1 MIRIGAESKS
11 KRVSMKK
18 KNKILKKVKL
28 HCEKKAKEARKLA
41 HNKPK
46 ANKEKDSEAF
56 QEEQVAAMEARRTRA
71 FENFELNK
79 AVKKERV
86 SSIACIIQCF

>member
-1 MIRIGAESKS
+1 MRKKS
-11 KRVSMKK
+11 
-18 KNKILKKVKL
+18 KILKKVKL

-46 ANKEKDSEAF
+46 AKGDDSEARH
-56 QEEQVAAMEARRTRA
+56 EEQVAAMEARRSRA
-71 FENFELNK
+71 IETYEQNK

-86 SSIACIIQCF
+86 SSPNCTQSSGSSVRLV